1 MVISLKLKSIRPIE
15 TVLTEISTNFK
26 NVHEIVNIS
35 VNMARICL
43 IFYSS
48 THITLRNHP
57 EYFYNFSYFIYNG
70 KKLCIL
76 RLPAVFLNFENDFKH
91 LLYGLRG
98 VEVALNDIS

>member
-1 MVISLKLKSIRPIE
+1 M
-15 TVLTEISTNFK
+15 VLTEILTIFENMHK
-26 NVHEIVNIS
+26 IVNIF
-35 VNMARICL
+35 VNTIRIRL
-43 IFYSS
+43 IFYMS
-48 THITLRNHP
+48 TRVRLRNFLD
-57 EYFYNFSYFIYNG
+57 YFYNFSYFIYNG